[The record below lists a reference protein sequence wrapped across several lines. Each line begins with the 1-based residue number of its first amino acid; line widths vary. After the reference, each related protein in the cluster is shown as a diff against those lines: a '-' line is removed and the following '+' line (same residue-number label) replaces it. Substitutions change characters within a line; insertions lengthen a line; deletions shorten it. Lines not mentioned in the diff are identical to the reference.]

1 MVRNFR
7 TFTVQFEILD
17 HFFFFS
23 YPGTSCTEQMIRM
36 LECFK
41 GNEFNEAHC
50 AKEVKAFNECVAEA
64 RVSTCINP

>member
-1 MVRNFR
+1 
-7 TFTVQFEILD
+7 
-17 HFFFFS
+17 
-23 YPGTSCTEQMIRM
+23 M